1 MEIQIRPGTI
11 EDLPTV
17 LSLIKELAVYE
28 QAPQEVEVTLEE
40 LERDFTRPV
49 PAFEFFAA
57 LADGKMIGMAL
68 YFYKYSTWKGRCI
81 YLDDI
86 IVNQAYRGKGVGT
99 KLFESL
105 IGKAR
110 EMNVR
115 KLEWM
120 VLDWNETAINFY
132 QKFPSVFDHEW
143 ISCRLTGIE
152 IDRFVPGR
160 LNAL

>member
-1 MEIQIRPGTI
+1 VEIQIRQGI
-11 EDLPTV
+11 LEDLPTV

-40 LERDFTRPV
+40 LQNDFSRPV
-49 PAFEFFAA
+49 PAFDFFAA
-57 LADGKMIGMAL
+57 DVDGKMVGMAL

-99 KLFESL
+99 QLFEAL
-105 IGKAR
+105 IRKAK
-110 EMNVR
+110 EMKVR

-132 QKFPSVFDHEW
+132 QKFPSVLDHEW
-143 ISCRLTGIE
+143 ISCRLTESE
-152 IDRFVPGR
+152 ISHFEPGHQST
-160 LNAL
+160 